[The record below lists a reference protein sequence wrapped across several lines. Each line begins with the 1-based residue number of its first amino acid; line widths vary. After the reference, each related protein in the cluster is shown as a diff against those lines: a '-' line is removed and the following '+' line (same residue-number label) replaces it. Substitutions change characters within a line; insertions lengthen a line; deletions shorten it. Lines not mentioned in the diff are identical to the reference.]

1 MRKLVTLLI
10 TVIILIVGAITV
22 SATAEKSFTNGGDL
36 YQYWATV
43 TGYPEYVCGVW
54 SADGTEQN
62 IVIALTKDDKGNVGK
77 EEILAMV
84 EDDTS
89 VSFTYAKYSYA
100 ELRAIQDALT
110 EYMGIE
116 NGFYTLGVSEMKNCV
131 SLGIDTDMECNKAF
145 IQECIELYGDKVEF
159 VNTKD
164 AYDLA
169 VRVETY
175 DSTVNPATVAVGV
188 NKGIMSRPWMLC
200 LLVVIVC
207 FAFGIVVICQKR
219 SISNA
224 TVTQTDTGNVVV
236 ESAKVSKT
244 HVVKALKNAEETPD
258 DKVFLCVMQELK
270 NDKEI

>member
-1 MRKLVTLLI
+1 MEVTMELIPRIFRDMNDGVLALDQKGCIIYMNPQSRDLLQL
-10 TVIILIVGAITV
+10 TENALGKTY
-22 SATAEKSFTNGGDL
+22 AEVFFGEH
-36 YQYWATV
+36 Q
-43 TGYPEYVCGVW
+43 
-54 SADGTEQN
+54 
-62 IVIALTKDDKGNVGK
+62 GK
-77 EEILAMV
+77 ENDAFHQMVLDAVYGKEKKPSYILK
-84 EDDTS
+84 D
-89 VSFTYAKYSYA
+89 
-100 ELRAIQDALT
+100 
-110 EYMGIE
+110 
-116 NGFYTLGVSEMKNCV
+116 
-131 SLGIDTDMECNKAF
+131 
-145 IQECIELYGDKVEF
+145 GDKVEF